1 MNNVILM
8 GRLTKDPELSRS
20 SGGKAF
26 TRFSIAINR
35 IGEGTDFINCVAWE
49 KTAKTISEYFKK
61 GQRILVQGS
70 IRTGSYEKN
79 GQTIYTTDVLV
90 NRFEFIESS
99 GNSANSGSYGNY
111 DDDEYSNTYKRK
123 SPKKSSKKQEQIFND
138 EDEVYDEDNRGN
150 DDEYFNK
157 SNQNSFDDDD
167 EYDDNEDDDQFPF

>member
-8 GRLTKDPELSRS
+8 GRLTRDIELNYSKN
-20 SGGKAF
+20 GKAF

-49 KTAKTISEYFKK
+49 KTAETIAEYFKK

-90 NRFEFIESS
+90 SRFEFIESNNKS
-99 GNSANSGSYGNY
+99 SSNKNY
-111 DDDEYSNTYKRK
+111 DNDAKFDSDDNDDDE
-123 SPKKSSKKQEQIFND
+123 D
-138 EDEVYDEDNRGN
+138 
-150 DDEYFNK
+150 
-157 SNQNSFDDDD
+157 
-167 EYDDNEDDDQFPF
+167 FPF

>member
-8 GRLTKDPELSRS
+8 GRLTRDPELNQS

-26 TRFSIAINR
+26 VRFTVAINR

-49 KTAKTISEYFKK
+49 KTAKTISDYFKK

-79 GQTIYTTDVLV
+79 GQTIYTTDILV

-99 GNSANSGSYGNY
+99 GNNTNNGNY
-111 DDDEYSNTYKRK
+111 SDEYQNSYKKSKKSFKQQEEIFEDKDSKADEDDFLNKDSNDFDDNDDD
-123 SPKKSSKKQEQIFND
+123 
-138 EDEVYDEDNRGN
+138 
-150 DDEYFNK
+150 
-157 SNQNSFDDDD
+157 
-167 EYDDNEDDDQFPF
+167 EDDDQFPF

>member
-8 GRLTKDPELSRS
+8 GRLTRDAELNYSKN
-20 SGGKAF
+20 GKAF

-49 KTAKTISEYFKK
+49 KTAETIAEYFKK

-90 NRFEFIESS
+90 SRFEFIESNKQ
-99 GNSANSGSYGNY
+99 GEKKY
-111 DDDEYSNTYKRK
+111 D
-123 SPKKSSKKQEQIFND
+123 D
-138 EDEVYDEDNRGN
+138 EDE
-150 DDEYFNK
+150 
-157 SNQNSFDDDD
+157 
-167 EYDDNEDDDQFPF
+167 FPFS

>member
-111 DDDEYSNTYKRK
+111 SNTYKRK

-138 EDEVYDEDNRGN
+138 EDDVYDEDNRGN

>member
-8 GRLTKDPELSRS
+8 GRLTRDPELNRS

-26 TRFSIAINR
+26 VRFNIAINR

-49 KTAKTISEYFKK
+49 KTAKTISDYFKK

-99 GNSANSGSYGNY
+99 GNSANNGNY
-111 DDDEYSNTYKRK
+111 DDEYQSSYK
-123 SPKKSSKKQEQIFND
+123 SKKSKKSFKKQEEIFEDDDSDVDEDIYYDKNSNNFADEDNDDD
-138 EDEVYDEDNRGN
+138 EDE
-150 DDEYFNK
+150 
-157 SNQNSFDDDD
+157 
-167 EYDDNEDDDQFPF
+167 DQFPF

>member
-8 GRLTKDPELSRS
+8 GRLTRDPELNRS

-26 TRFSIAINR
+26 VRFNIAINR

-49 KTAKTISEYFKK
+49 KTAKTISDYFKK

-90 NRFEFIESS
+90 NRFEFLETVQIMEIMTTNIKVLIKVRNQKSLLK
-99 GNSANSGSYGNY
+99 N
-111 DDDEYSNTYKRK
+111 KRK
-123 SPKKSSKKQEQIFND
+123 FLKMMIQILMKTYIMTKIPITLLMKTMMMTKMKISFHFKK
-138 EDEVYDEDNRGN
+138 
-150 DDEYFNK
+150 
-157 SNQNSFDDDD
+157 
-167 EYDDNEDDDQFPF
+167 